1 MVRKVG
7 FAGSRGWSG
16 KMGLHNVGVGQEE
29 CILMFRSCQEGWFCR
44 NWSGR
49 LGLQGVEVGQYG
61 LF

>member
-1 MVRKVG
+1 
-7 FAGSRGWSG
+7 
-16 KMGLHNVGVGQEE
+16 MGLHDVGVGQEG